1 MTFITR
7 NENSVYLV
15 NIGSNQIPLT
25 ACLAMFFGLI
35 AAIATVIYI
44 PNSIQAACIMILIAV
59 VCSYELYCMELGKC
73 DIFAWVVT
81 ISYAIQSI
89 LLIYLI
95 YKNKSNPIS
104 VDEILKNLQ
113 TIELS
118 PFASKK
124 MPSVSVKNV

>member
-1 MTFITR
+1 MSFITR
-7 NENSVYLV
+7 NDNSIYLV

-25 ACLAMFFGLI
+25 ACLAMLFGLL

-44 PNSIQAACIMILIAV
+44 PNSIQAACVMILATV
-59 VCSYELYCMELGKC
+59 VCSYELYCIEIGKC
-73 DIFAWVVT
+73 DTFAWVLTVF
-81 ISYAIQSI
+81 YAIQSF

-104 VDEILKNLQ
+104 IDEILKNLQ
-113 TIELS
+113 NIELS

-124 MPSVSVKNV
+124 APSFTLKNI